1 MASLL
6 LGSGPYPAGRGEG
19 QRVFAAPSGDG
30 KLTATPVRYLLA
42 GQKGAAMIN
51 RFQEHAANERTFLSW
66 VRTAVAVAGFGL
78 LIEKLPSG
86 PGGGATGPALIGLSA
101 ALVVMSTLRFLVI
114 RREIRKARQD
124 SRSFGF
130 IEVLFA
136 SMLALLLATLFV
148 YLFGLSQGAGGA

>member
-1 MASLL
+1 
-6 LGSGPYPAGRGEG
+6 
-19 QRVFAAPSGDG
+19 
-30 KLTATPVRYLLA
+30 
-42 GQKGAAMIN
+42 MID

-86 PGGGATGPALIGLSA
+86 PSGATTGTALIGLSA
-101 ALVVMSTLRFLVI
+101 ALVLISTLRFLII

-124 SRSFGF
+124 SRAFGF

-148 YLFGLSQGAGGA
+148 YLFGLSQGTGGA

>member
-1 MASLL
+1 
-6 LGSGPYPAGRGEG
+6 
-19 QRVFAAPSGDG
+19 
-30 KLTATPVRYLLA
+30 
-42 GQKGAAMIN
+42 MID

-86 PGGGATGPALIGLSA
+86 PGGGATTGTALLGLSA
-101 ALVVMSTLRFLVI
+101 ALVLMSTLRFLII

-124 SRSFGF
+124 SRAFGF